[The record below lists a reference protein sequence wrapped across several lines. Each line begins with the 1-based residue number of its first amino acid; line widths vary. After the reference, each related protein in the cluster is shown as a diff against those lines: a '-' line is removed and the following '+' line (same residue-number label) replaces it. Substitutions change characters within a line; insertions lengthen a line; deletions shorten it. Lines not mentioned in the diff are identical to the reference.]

1 MWKPEL
7 KFLDGDADGV
17 DSIGDIRVE
26 LGFSI
31 ERIDGGTEWTKCEAS
46 ETQIGVSE
54 SMEN

>member
-1 MWKPEL
+1 MLAEW
-7 KFLDGDADGV
+7 
-17 DSIGDIRVE
+17 IGNEQVG